1 MDTEIKRW
9 EQLSLHPYTKFHPV
23 LLPRPKHR
31 NRRTRSRTRELYH
44 QQHLHL
50 NKPKVGESVK
60 QLLDRVWEEQRQ
72 DVEGVVRRGRAMRV
86 WKFGGES
93 GSSPSRGGDN
103 PRNERRRSRSGNA
116 REDGTS
122 MNVNSGHMRST
133 DDGGKINVEGT
144 NEIERRDG
152 ENVGERGIDEITGM
166 SESDPD
172 AIYDHTRLSKPATT
186 PALHQLLEAYDV
198 VHAHPTSRLVKPTS
212 YVVSVHSP
220 PLLGTIT
227 DTKSTTVPRLPSIAH
242 SALSNTLTLNPTD
255 TSRPQRF
262 ITPTTPTASGHKVD
276 MQQINRIINPPK
288 GLKHTRSHPEQPAT
302 AMAVERPTIMS
313 DLALEIQTYIQAEL
327 EIMNTKP
334 EAKAPQQQ
342 KQTLAM
348 DIAHRLA
355 RLSVYSD
362 ALSHV
367 ITHCSPPL
375 STILTDIQ
383 TLYFRFIDQHTSTIS
398 ELPSLRQTL
407 RHLVHDDKRVLLKFE
422 ERKVAKLQEKVQEV
436 EDLNQVLKEGVKGK
450 VSTYRQFWPKRDG
463 EEVRP
468 EASREATAVSSENVA
483 KQITDMEG
491 EGKADDV
498 GVEERSIH
506 DDAINEDPE
515 TDDPHTTEPDVSS
528 PLKSPSAP
536 SSPISP
542 LDVTNLN
549 QQLTQLTLENQRLEA
564 EIARERDRLNELMRD
579 REEYGL
585 GQLNEDEQ
593 EDDEQEQE
601 EDED

>member
-9 EQLSLHPYTKFHPV
+9 EQLSLHPYTTFHPV
-23 LLPRPKHR
+23 LLPRPKC
-31 NRRTRSRTRELYH
+31 RSRRSRLRTQELYH
-44 QQHLHL
+44 QHQFHLD
-50 NKPKVGESVK
+50 KPKVGESVK

-72 DVEGVVRRGRAMRV
+72 DVEGVVKRGRGMRV

-93 GSSPSRGGDN
+93 GSPSSGAGH
-103 PRNERRRSRSGNA
+103 PRNERKPSKSGNA

-133 DDGGKINVEGT
+133 EGGGKINFEGT
-144 NEIERRDG
+144 NEIESRDD
-152 ENVGERGIDEITGM
+152 ENVADRGIDETTGM
-166 SESDPD
+166 SESDPK

-186 PALHQLLEAYDV
+186 PALHQLLETYDV

-220 PLLGTIT
+220 APSPPLP
-227 DTKSTTVPRLPSIAH
+227 DTKTTTVPRLPSIAH
-242 SALSNTLTLNPTD
+242 SALSNTLALNPAD

-288 GLKHTRSHPEQPAT
+288 GLKHTRPHTEQPAT

-327 EIMNTKP
+327 EIINAKT
-334 EAKAPQQQ
+334 EARAPQQL

-355 RLSVYSD
+355 RLSVHSD

-383 TLYFRFIDQHTSTIS
+383 TLYFRFIDQHTGTIS

-407 RHLVHDDKRVLLKFE
+407 KHLVHDDKRVLLKFE

-436 EDLNQVLKEGVKGK
+436 EDLNRVLKEGVKGK
-450 VSTYRQFWPKRDG
+450 VSTYRQFWPKRDA
-463 EEVRP
+463 EEEKP
-468 EASREATAVSSENVA
+468 EASSETPAVLSEDVA

-491 EGKADDV
+491 EDKSDDV
-498 GVEERSIH
+498 GLEERSIH
-506 DDAINEDPE
+506 DDAINEDVAI
-515 TDDPHTTEPDVSS
+515 DDPHTTEPDVSS
-528 PLKSPSAP
+528 PLKSPDAP

-564 EIARERDRLNELMRD
+564 EIARERDRINELMRE
-579 REEYGL
+579 REECGL
-585 GQLNEDEQ
+585 GQLNEDAQ
-593 EDDEQEQE
+593 EDDEEEQE